1 MADPTILQTNIW
13 RSIKKFFI
21 DGIGESTDIHF
32 DRILTSPFG
41 GSKQWICILLE
52 QIQPRVVSSAFM
64 PIYMFSKDDPE
75 GDDLIALRD
84 TVITL
89 LYDGR
94 IDLYDTYKNPWEKAG
109 GIVLNLGTQSKL
121 VYNPDQTKMISISP
135 MLKWGAKW

>member
-1 MADPTILQTNIW
+1 M
-13 RSIKKFFI
+13 
-21 DGIGESTDIHF
+21 
-32 DRILTSPFG
+32 
-41 GSKQWICILLE
+41 LE